1 MRKTFSFLLIFDVCL
16 FLEVFFGFDM
26 SLPAELVD
34 LHGQMGLLLMDLQ
47 GQMGLYLMELQG
59 QMGLRP
65 HLVCLH
71 LMALPLMSLHLMAL
85 NRMCFPVA
93 YLTNTSVTEI

>member
-1 MRKTFSFLLIFDVCL
+1 L
-16 FLEVFFGFDM
+16 FLEVFFVFDV
-26 SLPAELVD
+26 SLSVDLVD
-34 LHGQMGLLLMDLQ
+34 LQGQMGLHLMDLQ
-47 GQMGLYLMELQG
+47 GQMGLCLMDLQG

-71 LMALPLMSLHLMAL
+71 LMALPLMGLHQ
-85 NRMCFPVA
+85 MCFPTA